1 MRPVGKGGASKQTHQ
16 WPTLFADDGK
26 EGFLLMARFRYPTGV
41 RPLLVEETAR
51 RRRVEARFIRALEA
65 SGFAEVVVPII
76 DYVEPYAELDERAA
90 SRQNYRFVD
99 REGDLVA
106 IRSDFTPTV
115 ARALAPSLRSSDLP
129 VRVYYRGDV
138 IRCEATRLGSGR
150 EMFQVGA
157 EIVGDP
163 SPSAESDMM
172 LLATSMLR
180 EFGLEPFVV
189 YNDVSILERL
199 VDSAGTDEAARNA
212 VRAALVTKRTA
223 ALATVQGIPQQ
234 LANLVERLA
243 SGAATLTDLA
253 AYEPTADRAERLAAV
268 ERSVGTKGFLLHLD
282 DFDES
287 AGYYTGL
294 RFRLYG
300 TDNRNPIARGG
311 RYDTLYERFGT
322 AAAAFGFTITIDDL
336 D

>member
-1 MRPVGKGGASKQTHQ
+1 
-16 WPTLFADDGK
+16 
-26 EGFLLMARFRYPTGV
+26 MANRFRYPTGV

-51 RRRVEARFIRALEA
+51 RRRVESRFVRALEDA
-65 SGFAEVVVPII
+65 GFDEVVVPII
-76 DYVEPYAELDERAA
+76 DYVEPYAELEKRAT
-90 SRQNYRFVD
+90 SRQSYRFVD

-115 ARALAPSLRSSDLP
+115 ARALAPSLRTSDLP
-129 VRVYYRGDV
+129 ARVFYRGDV

-163 SPSAESDMM
+163 SAAAEAEMM
-172 LLATSMLR
+172 LVATSVLR
-180 EFGLEPFVV
+180 DLGLTPIVV

-199 VDSAGTDEAARNA
+199 VDAAGDDEAVRGA
-212 VRAALVTKRTA
+212 VRAALLTKRATTLADA
-223 ALATVQGIPQQ
+223 ATIPPELA
-234 LANLVERLA
+234 ALVERL
-243 SGAATLTDLA
+243 STGEATLADLRSFA
-253 AYEPTADRAERLAAV
+253 PTADRAERLAEV
-268 ERSVGTKGFLLHLD
+268 ERVVGSEGFLLHLD

-287 AGYYTGL
+287 PGYYTGL
-294 RFRLYG
+294 RFRLYCN
-300 TDNRNPIARGG
+300 DNRTPIARGG
-311 RYDTLYERFGT
+311 RYDSLYERFGT